1 VSFDI
6 FLQGFRDGAG
16 TPGDQAAAIAIITPL
31 LAGPISGGYG
41 RIVTADGEADLY
53 GLGDSD
59 EGLMV
64 NRASGHQIWQVIVDI
79 ARAAGYVV
87 LPVGCPACVVDEVA
101 IGHLPDELRE
111 AAVLVHDG
119 GDLELLV
126 LSA

>member
-6 FLQGFRDGAG
+6 FLQGFCDGDG

-64 NRASGHQIWQVIVDI
+64 NHASGHQIWQVIVDI
-79 ARAAGYVV
+79 ARGAGFVV
-87 LPVGCPACVVDEVA
+87 LPVGCPACVVDEVT

-119 GDLELLV
+119 GDLEGVV
-126 LSA
+126 LTA